1 MRPVPIADKVLP
13 FWKTF
18 IAKSQSEYAI
28 TTPDGQRLQ
37 YENFKKRYWRPL
49 MQQLNIQHTIH
60 ETRHIF
66 ISQMVMR
73 NVNQTIIKK
82 IVGHKSIM
90 NLTEKVYT
98 HIEISEL
105 VAAVNRL

>member
-1 MRPVPIADKVLP
+1 MK
-13 FWKTF
+13 
-18 IAKSQSEYAI
+18 
-28 TTPDGQRLQ
+28 
-37 YENFKKRYWRPL
+37 
-49 MQQLNIQHTIH
+49 HTIH
-60 ETRHIF
+60 ETCHTF

-73 NVNQTIIKK
+73 NANQTIIKK

-105 VAAVNRL
+105 LAAVNLL